1 MAEAYRAFESEGGG
15 VNLQLADWM
24 IAKVWQGEERIR
36 LERKRNDRLKGALRL
51 MGVERMPWEV
61 SPSPMADGRAE
72 PAEAGT
78 PYLREFRRARGPLS
92 EKIVY
97 VVRPRACL
105 PEGAPGGSSTT
116 I

>member
-1 MAEAYRAFESEGGG
+1 MSTTELSPQDWDLIELVWKEVEGIRRALEK
-15 VNLQLADWM
+15 
-24 IAKVWQGEERIR
+24 ITR
-36 LERKRNDRLKGALRL
+36 LRATLRSH
-51 MGVERMPWEV
+51 GVERMPWED
-61 SPSPMADGRAE
+61 SQSPMADGRAE

-92 EKIVY
+92 EKIIVY

>member
-1 MAEAYRAFESEGGG
+1 
-15 VNLQLADWM
+15 M

-36 LERKRNDRLKGALRL
+36 LERKRIDRLKGALRL
-51 MGVERMPWEV
+51 MGVERMPWED
-61 SPSPMADGRAE
+61 SQSPMADGRAE

-97 VVRPRACL
+97 AVRLRACL
-105 PEGAPGGSSTT
+105 PEGAPGGL
-116 I
+116 IERKA